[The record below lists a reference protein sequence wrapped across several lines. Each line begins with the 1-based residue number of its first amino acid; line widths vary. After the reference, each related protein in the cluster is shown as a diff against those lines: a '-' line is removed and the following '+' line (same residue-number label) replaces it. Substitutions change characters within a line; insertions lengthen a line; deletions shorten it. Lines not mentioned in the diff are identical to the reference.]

1 MKGWVRSVLR
11 SARSMK
17 RRRPPKETKC
27 CWSTR
32 AMRVARPTHCIAP
45 AGPGSADAG
54 AAGRAALPPD
64 MVSALLREAAE
75 HLAEITG
82 DEVSDRIVDTV
93 FSRFCVGK

>member
-1 MKGWVRSVLR
+1 
-11 SARSMK
+11 
-17 RRRPPKETKC
+17 
-27 CWSTR
+27 
-32 AMRVARPTHCIAP
+32 
-45 AGPGSADAG
+45 
-54 AAGRAALPPD
+54 

>member
-1 MKGWVRSVLR
+1 MPR

-17 RRRPPKETKC
+17 RL
-27 CWSTR
+27 
-32 AMRVARPTHCIAP
+32 VNARHARCA
-45 AGPGSADAG
+45 ADALQSLRQAREALASG
-54 AAGRAALPPD
+54 AAGRPALPPD

-82 DEVSDRIVDTV
+82 DAVSDRIVDTV